1 METENLVT
9 RITRFTLN
17 QRVTMFM
24 SFLTILAVGL
34 IAANRLPLEMN
45 PRGYEGHHISVRV
58 EWKVGVAVET
68 MDKIGI
74 PLEEELSTVRGLESI
89 DTSAYRSGAWV
100 HLQFKYGTD
109 MDVAYREVRDRV
121 ERARPRFPEG
131 VERPRIG
138 KYEPGAEPIVGFR
151 ITYDP
156 NSDYYDLIFKHL
168 ITPLQR
174 IDGVADIDFYI
185 RQKEV
190 RIQLDKDRAEASGI
204 NIEQLG
210 RMLRADNFTLAS
222 GTVVDGGKK
231 FTLKSASEFHRVEEI
246 RNLPVKENL
255 FLKDIAAVT
264 YEPEESDRMA
274 RYNSKPTTFIMIKKE
289 GEANTVDVSRRII
302 EAIEELK
309 QNPKLAGF
317 GLSVFENQGEEI
329 QQRLTSLI
337 DNGKVG
343 AFLAAIVLFFFLRQF
358 RMTAVIAMAIPLCLL
373 IALTTLFFAGK
384 TLNSLTI
391 MGLVICVGLLV
402 DNSVVVAENI
412 HRHHQN
418 GLSRLQACLQGVGEI
433 GFSITIATLT
443 TLIVFGSALMVEGR
457 MKLMIQNMSLPV
469 IASIIA
475 SLATALMFVPLCVY
489 LTLPEKRRDFQ
500 QARKTPSAVMG
511 RVFQRLYE
519 LTFERLNHGYNAAL
533 RFYLTRR
540 LDLSLILIVLLSITY
555 VASGTLNR
563 SDRNEELI
571 RRFSFRVRFPDGY
584 SMDQRLAYFKKAEA
598 LAEKRKESYGL
609 SAHEV
614 HFSKWWGEFRGSFA
628 VDRECDLTRQE
639 AINLLFEEFPKQ
651 AGVHVEIEGKEGDE
665 RNDDKKYMHH
675 VRLIGD
681 DPELLAKVAEDLKP
695 IFKTIPGVVSFLG
708 QGEDDEGPSELAVIV
723 DRDKASSIGVN
734 PSTLAG
740 TIGAAVRGDN
750 LPRFNNKGRQVPV
763 RLIFQEE
770 DRSEI
775 SDLNNFQVPAEDGR
789 MSTVGELTRTT
800 ILNNQDDYIR
810 RRDRKHEAWFGM
822 RLKPG
827 PESQKTK
834 QAIEQLKAQID
845 LPEGVSF
852 DRIKTDFGD
861 KERKMGANML
871 WISIVF
877 VYMLMAF
884 FFESLLIPL
893 AIVLTIPLASMGA
906 VLVLKVSNT
915 YIDEMA
921 YTGALLLV
929 GIVVN
934 NGIVLVDYA
943 RRLRR
948 SGVERSE
955 ALLKAAQHRFR
966 PIVMTALTTICGMIP
981 LTFGSSVDMG
991 VNFKSFGLI
1000 LIGGMASATL
1010 FTLLAVPVFYTLIED
1025 AQNGLRHICAS
1036 VFDRSGAK
1044 VPGIETPSKRG
1055 TGI

>member
-1 METENLVT
+1 M
-9 RITRFTLN
+9 
-17 QRVTMFM
+17 
-24 SFLTILAVGL
+24 
-34 IAANRLPLEMN
+34 
-45 PRGYEGHHISVRV
+45 
-58 EWKVGVAVET
+58 
-68 MDKIGI
+68 
-74 PLEEELSTVRGLESI
+74 
-89 DTSAYRSGAWV
+89 
-100 HLQFKYGTD
+100 FKYGTD

-121 ERARPRFPEG
+121 ERARPRFPEE

-138 KYEPGAEPIVGFR
+138 KYEAGAEPIVGMR

-156 NSDYYDLIFKHL
+156 EVDDYDSIYKHL

-185 RQKEV
+185 QQKEI

-204 NIEQLG
+204 NIDELG

-222 GTVVDGGKK
+222 GSVVDGGKK
-231 FTLKSASEFHRVEEI
+231 YTLKSTSEFHRIDDI

-255 FLKDIAAVT
+255 FLKDIANVT
-264 YEPEESDRMA
+264 YEPEEIDHVS
-274 RYNSKPTTFIMIKKE
+274 RYNSKPTSFIRIMKE
-289 GEANTVDVSRRII
+289 SEANTVEVSRRVI
-302 EAIEELK
+302 EAVEEMK
-309 QNPKLAGF
+309 QDPRIAGF
-317 GLSVFENQGEEI
+317 GLSVFDNQGKEI
-329 QQRLTSLI
+329 QQRLVSLI

-373 IALTTLFFAGK
+373 ITLAVLFFTGK
-384 TLNSLTI
+384 TLNNLTI

-418 GLSRLQACLQGVGEI
+418 GLSRLEACLRGVGEI

-457 MKLMIQNMSLPV
+457 MKFMIQNMSLPV
-469 IASIIA
+469 ITSIIA
-475 SLATALMFVPLCVY
+475 SLAVALMFVPLCVY
-489 LTLPEKRRDFQ
+489 LTLPEQRRDFKKE
-500 QARKTPSAVMG
+500 RKTPSALMG
-511 RVFQRLYE
+511 RVFQRMYE
-519 LTFERLNHGYNAAL
+519 LSFERLNRGYNAAL

-540 LDLSLILIVLLSITY
+540 VDLALILIVMVSITY
-555 VASGTLNR
+555 MASGTLNR
-563 SDRNEELI
+563 NDRNEELI
-571 RRFSFRVRFPDGY
+571 RNFEIRVRFPEAY
-584 SMDQRLAYFKKAEA
+584 SMEERLAYLKKAEA
-598 LAEKRKESYGL
+598 LAEKKKDFYGL
-609 SAHEV
+609 SSYQV
-614 HFSKWWGEFRGSFA
+614 RYSKWYGEFEGYFA
-628 VDRECDLTRQE
+628 VDRESEFTRQE
-639 AINLLFEEFPKQ
+639 VVDLIFEQFPKQ
-651 AGVHVEIEGKEGDE
+651 AGVSFEVEGRESEQ
-665 RNDDKKYMHH
+665 RNDDRKYMHH
-675 VRLIGD
+675 IRLVGD
-681 DPELLAKVAEDLKP
+681 DPNQLIEVAEGLKP
-695 IFKTIPGVVSFLG
+695 DFSKIPGVASFLG
-708 QGEDDEGPSELAVIV
+708 QGNEDEPSELTLTV
-723 DRDKASSIGVN
+723 DRDKASSLGVN
-734 PSTLAG
+734 PSILAG
-740 TIGAAVRGDN
+740 TIGSAVRGNN
-750 LPRFNNKGRQVPV
+750 LPRFNNKGKQVPM
-763 RLIFQEE
+763 RLIFQEK

-775 SDLNNFQVPAEDGR
+775 SDLNNFQVPGEDGR
-789 MSTVGELTRTT
+789 MSTVGELTRIT
-800 ILNNQDDYIR
+800 ILANQEDYIR
-810 RRDRKHEAWFGM
+810 RRDRKYEAWFGM

-827 PESQKTK
+827 PEAQKTK
-834 QAIEQLKAQID
+834 QAIEKMKAQID

-861 KERKMGANML
+861 KERRMGANML
-871 WISIVF
+871 WLSIVF

-893 AIVLTIPLASMGA
+893 AIVLTIPLASIGA

-943 RRLRR
+943 RRLRQ

-955 ALLKAAQHRFR
+955 ALLKAARHRFR
-966 PIVMTALTTICGMIP
+966 PIIMTALTTICGMIP
-981 LTFGSSVDMG
+981 LTFGSSEDMG
-991 VNFKSFGLI
+991 VSFKSFGLV

-1036 VFDRSGAK
+1036 VFDRSHSKLSG
-1044 VPGIETPSKRG
+1044 VETPPGTG